1 MRARA
6 HLAQTALFT
15 WQELRE
21 RVFRIVR
28 SKGAPEATLDEKAVP
43 RTHPNVLLLLTLD
56 GVDAV
61 AQADWGCQSAGFK
74 SKVLAWVVASAIS
87 PAPDPAIAEGEAKRL
102 MQQAKQVRID
112 LARAGNDEKKV
123 AAIREP
129 GHAHYSNL
137 RCFAAAVAMMTAGA
151 QAMRMAATA
160 TVYLSTTTTT
170 CGTGVCCC
178 HASLA

>member
-6 HLAQTALFT
+6 HLTQTTLFT

-61 AQADWGCQSAGFK
+61 AHADWGCQSAGFK

-87 PAPDPAIAEGEAKRL
+87 PRPDPAIAEGEAKRL
-102 MQQAKQVRID
+102 MQQANAKQVCAST
-112 LARAGNDEKKV
+112 L
-123 AAIREP
+123 RE
-129 GHAHYSNL
+129 
-137 RCFAAAVAMMTAGA
+137 REMT
-151 QAMRMAATA
+151 RRKWLPS
-160 TVYLSTTTTT
+160 V
-170 CGTGVCCC
+170 
-178 HASLA
+178 SLAMHTIQT